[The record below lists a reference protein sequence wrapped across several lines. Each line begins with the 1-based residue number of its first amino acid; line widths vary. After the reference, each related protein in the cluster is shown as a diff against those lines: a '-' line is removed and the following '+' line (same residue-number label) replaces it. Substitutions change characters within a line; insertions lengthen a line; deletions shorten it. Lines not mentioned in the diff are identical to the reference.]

1 MSIATEIERLQTAKA
16 DIKSAIEE
24 KGVEVGNGTI
34 DTYAEKISEIS
45 GGGSGDYEQGFEDGK
60 NSVYTDNVSLYDFR
74 TFKGESI
81 EIENES
87 VFAYT
92 LSFALTMATNGFC
105 RGNTNLKSVIAM
117 FPNARFGRHAF
128 NGCTNLE
135 YVKIDTSGFADEGNV
150 TAFNNMFS
158 NCPKLKRI
166 DGVINGSKCDLGADN
181 PFNNSNAIEYI
192 AFAPF
197 SIVKRINLGGQA
209 ALTNE
214 GIQAVIDGLADL
226 TGGTA
231 QTLTLHATVG
241 GKLTDEQKA
250 SITAKNWTLV
260 Y

>member
-1 MSIATEIERLQTAKA
+1 MAYLNGKEILFGPNL
-16 DIKSAIEE
+16 IKV
-24 KGVEVGNGTI
+24 GV
-34 DTYAEKISEIS
+34 
-45 GGGSGDYEQGFEDGK
+45 GDVDHEQGFEDGK
-60 NSVYTDNVSLYDFR
+60 NSLYPNNISLYDFR

-92 LSFALTMATNGFC
+92 LSFALISATNGFC

-117 FPNARFGRHAF
+117 FPNAKFGRHAF

-135 YVKIDTSGFADEGNV
+135 YVKIDTSGFADEGNA

-166 DGVINGSKCDLGADN
+166 DGVINGSKCDLGTDN

-197 SIVKRINLGGQA
+197 SIVKRIDLAGQA

-226 TGGTA
+226 TGQTA
-231 QTLTLHATVG
+231 QTLSLNNSVG
-241 GKLTDEQKA
+241 KKLTDEQKA
-250 SITAKNWTLV
+250 TITAKNWTLA